1 MEDQL
6 SLTSPQLK
14 IRLPMDVKA
23 FIEAE
28 ARENASSQTS
38 EIVRALRAAMK
49 AKGPVTA
56 ATVPSQVPANH
67 ANEKATEHGHE

>member
-1 MEDQL
+1 MF
-6 SLTSPQLK
+6 TPHPQLK
-14 IRLPMDVKA
+14 IRLPLDVKS

-38 EIVRALRAAMK
+38 EIVRAIRAAMK

-56 ATVPSQVPANH
+56 ATVPSQVQTNPIEGSSDEQAV
-67 ANEKATEHGHE
+67 E